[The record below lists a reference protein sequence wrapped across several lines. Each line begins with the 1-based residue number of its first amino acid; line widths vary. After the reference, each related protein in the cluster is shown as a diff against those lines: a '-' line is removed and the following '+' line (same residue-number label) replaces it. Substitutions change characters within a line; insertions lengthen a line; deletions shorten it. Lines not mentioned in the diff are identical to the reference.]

1 MAFCSKCGE
10 HIGEEVRYCSRCGS
24 PVHTPGPERPAQT
37 PPGVPPVSERGHPA
51 QPYPAFREKW
61 RRFAREISSA
71 AARAQPPGDRRFARI
86 AGLAWAAGAVLVVL
100 LVIASYSH
108 DSSTPL
114 TSAYP
119 SYPSAPPNLT
129 EAPRQERASELSA
142 DSSAPVILPNADD
155 EARQAVRRV
164 MTKDREAGEIL
175 SARIDG
181 LSTDRVTD
189 SKLDAFAKLIYS
201 YVGDARETSLTD
213 CPRDFAES
221 YYRYVSAWSEAA
233 DSVDSHPHIPTEDEA
248 VLEGFFRGLHG
259 DPTGGVIEL
268 ADTLQAYLAR
278 IQSAFDNVSK
288 CQHEVEALAV
298 RYGAE

>member
-1 MAFCSKCGE
+1 MAFCSNCGE
-10 HIGEEVRYCSRCGS
+10 QTGEEVRYCSRCGS
-24 PVHTPGPERPAQT
+24 PIHRPERPAQT
-37 PPGVPPVSERGHPA
+37 PPGVPPDSERGRT

-61 RRFAREISSA
+61 RRFAREIGSA
-71 AARAQPPGDRRFARI
+71 AARAQPPDDRRFTRI
-86 AGLAWAAGAVLVVL
+86 AGPTWVVGAVLVVL
-100 LVIASYSH
+100 LVIASRSH
-108 DSSTPL
+108 DSSTPF
-114 TSAYP
+114 TSEHP
-119 SYPSAPPNLT
+119 SYELPRKSDPA
-129 EAPRQERASELSA
+129 APRQESA
-142 DSSAPVILPNADD
+142 PERSSDASAPVTLPDAED
-155 EARQAVRRV
+155 EGRQAVRNV

-181 LSTDRVTD
+181 LSRDRVTD
-189 SKLDAFAKLIYS
+189 DKLDAFAKLINS
-201 YVGDARETSLTD
+201 YVGDVRETSLTD

-298 RYGAE
+298 RYGAQ